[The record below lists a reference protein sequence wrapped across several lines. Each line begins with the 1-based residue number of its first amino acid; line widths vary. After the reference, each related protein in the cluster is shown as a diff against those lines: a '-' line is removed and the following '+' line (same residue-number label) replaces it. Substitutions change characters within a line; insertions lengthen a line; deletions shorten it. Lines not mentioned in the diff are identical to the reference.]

1 MGLFTGLLGLP
12 LAPLRGVLWVAEQ
25 LEAEADRQMNDPAVI
40 RQKIDEVEQA
50 FERGEIG
57 EDERDE
63 QQEELLGRL
72 VGRRGGDGDG

>member
-25 LEAEADRQMNDPAVI
+25 LESEADRQMNDPAVI

>member
-25 LEAEADRQMNDPAVI
+25 LESEADRQMYDPAVI
-40 RQKIDEVEQA
+40 RAKIDEVEQA

>member
-1 MGLFTGLLGLP
+1 MGLFSGLLGLP
-12 LAPLRGVLWVAEQ
+12 LAPLKGVVWIAEK
-25 LEAEADRQMNDPAVI
+25 LGSEADRQMNDPAVL
-40 RQKIDEVEQA
+40 RAKIDEVERA

-57 EDERDE
+57 EAERDE

>member
-12 LAPLRGVLWVAEQ
+12 LAPLRGVVWVAEQ
-25 LEAEADRQMNDPAVI
+25 LEAEADRQMNDPAVL
-40 RQKIDEVEQA
+40 RAKIDEVEQA

>member
-12 LAPLRGVLWVAEQ
+12 LAPLRGVVWVAEQ
-25 LEAEADRQMNDPAVI
+25 LEAEADRQRNDPAVI

-50 FERGEIG
+50 YERDEIG
-57 EDERDE
+57 EAERDE

-72 VGRRGGDGDG
+72 VGRGGDGDG

>member
-12 LAPLRGVLWVAEQ
+12 LAPLRGVVWIAEQ

-57 EDERDE
+57 EAERDE

-72 VGRRGGDGDG
+72 VKRGKGLGDG